1 MFQAFSSPSRYGSLD
16 KAEWIIPRTLSCPHS
31 WVPSSIL
38 GGINPKLLNYS
49 KTSADAI
56 VHDNSNSN
64 KTRVII
70 SSSLA
75 CLFTCPLQWATP
87 LELFE
92 LRTERGGDD
101 RPGGSGRLEHSS
113 VSRPMERCGSCRFNG
128 PNLRTLVNKFQP
140 VTP

>member
-1 MFQAFSSPSRYGSLD
+1 MFQEFLSPSRYGSLD

-38 GGINPKLLNYS
+38 GGINSKLLKYS

-56 VHDNSNSN
+56 DHDNSNTSN

-75 CLFTCPLQWATP
+75 CLFTCPLQWANP
-87 LELFE
+87 L
-92 LRTERGGDD
+92 
-101 RPGGSGRLEHSS
+101 
-113 VSRPMERCGSCRFNG
+113 SCSDG
-128 PNLRTLVNKFQP
+128 AWWG
-140 VTP
+140 